1 MTENDWTKLIS
12 IRIDKK
18 VLQAID
24 AYELKHTAMG
34 RSYYINLALRQLFIN
49 CSDEQIHDFLYTNRA
64 LFQK

>member
-1 MTENDWTKLIS
+1 MTENDYTKLIS
-12 IRIDKK
+12 VRLEKE

-24 AYELKHTAMG
+24 EYDKSLTPMG

>member
-12 IRIDKK
+12 LRIDKK

-24 AYELKHTAMG
+24 AYDKKHNAIG

-49 CSDEQIHDFLYTNRA
+49 CSEEQIHDFLYTNRA
-64 LFQK
+64 LFKK